1 MLLQDAFCSDTIDG
15 QLSATCLTTGVH
27 LRNAKCPETLI
38 RQVVFIY
45 LFYFYFFSIYF
56 FKNSQETL
64 KETAKCK
71 PIHVNTVL
79 QQ

>member
-38 RQVVFIY
+38 RQIVFIY
-45 LFYFYFFSIYF
+45 FFIF
-56 FKNSQETL
+56 IFLVFIFL
-64 KETAKCK
+64 K
-71 PIHVNTVL
+71 IHRKH
-79 QQ
+79 